1 VSLMTF
7 ERLADQQHALLQ
19 ALFEQSGETFKQ
31 SFWHSDQPQTQR
43 GLQAYR
49 ANGHALAK
57 RSLHAAYPVI
67 EQMMGSDNFAALSR
81 DFWHR
86 HPPTRGDL
94 AHWGDALP
102 AFLASSEALADTP
115 YLADVARVEWA
126 LHLAASAADAVVDP
140 ASFARLSEPDAT
152 GLALTLSPGTVLVS
166 SRYPVASLV
175 LSHRQEHPSL
185 KQAAERL
192 RDAVPETALV
202 WRQGFQPRLA
212 PVNSAA
218 AALLRALLQGQDLPT
233 ALDAGLAAETDE
245 TQAFDF
251 SLWLTSAVAAG
262 LVTGV
267 HDTTLPKKKDTP

>member
-1 VSLMTF
+1 MSLMTF

-218 AALLRALLQGQDLPT
+218 AALLSALLQGLDLPT
-233 ALDAGLAAETDE
+233 ALDAALAAKADE
-245 TQAFDF
+245 TQAFNL
-251 SLWLTSAVAAG
+251 SLWLTNAVTTSLVIGVQSAVPRCAKIS
-262 LVTGV
+262 
-267 HDTTLPKKKDTP
+267 P

>member
-1 VSLMTF
+1 MTF

-218 AALLRALLQGQDLPT
+218 AALLSALLQGLDLPT
-233 ALDAGLAAETDE
+233 ALDAALAAKADE
-245 TQAFDF
+245 TQAFNL
-251 SLWLTSAVAAG
+251 SLWLTNAVTTSLVIGVQSAVPRCAKIS
-262 LVTGV
+262 
-267 HDTTLPKKKDTP
+267 P

>member
-1 VSLMTF
+1 MAS
-7 ERLADQQHALLQ
+7 EHLATQQQALLQ
-19 ALFEQSGETFKQ
+19 ALFGRADETLVQ
-31 SFWHSDQPQTQR
+31 GFWHSDQPQTQR

-49 ANGHALAK
+49 ANGHALAE
-57 RSLHAAYPVI
+57 RSLHAAYPVM
-67 EQMMGSDNFAALSR
+67 EQMLGRDNFAALSR

-102 AFLASSEALADTP
+102 AFLASSETLTDTP

-126 LHLAASAADAVVDP
+126 LHQAASAADAVVDP
-140 ASFARLSEPDAT
+140 SSFARLSEQDAT
-152 GLALTLSPGTVLVS
+152 GLALTLSPGTALVS

-175 LSHRQEHPSL
+175 LSHRHAQLSL

-192 RDAVPETALV
+192 RNAVAETVLV
-202 WRQGFQPRLA
+202 WRQGLRPRMA
-212 PVNSAA
+212 QVTSVE

-233 ALDAGLAAETDE
+233 ALDAGLAAETGE
-245 TQAFDF
+245 TLVFDF
-251 SLWLTSAVAAG
+251 SLWLTSAVSAG

-267 HDTTLPKKKDTP
+267 QSATPCHATISP

>member
-1 VSLMTF
+1 MAS
-7 ERLADQQHALLQ
+7 EHLAAQQKALLQ
-19 ALFEQSGETFKQ
+19 ALFGQPDESLVQG
-31 SFWHSDQPQTQR
+31 FWHSDQPQTQR
-43 GLQAYR
+43 GLKAYR
-49 ANGHALAK
+49 ANGHALAE
-57 RSLHAAYPVI
+57 RSLHAAYPVM
-67 EQMMGSDNFAALSR
+67 EQMLGRDNFAALSR

-102 AFLASSEALADTP
+102 AFLASSETLTETP

-126 LHLAASAADAVVDP
+126 LHQAASAADAVVDP
-140 ASFARLSEPDAT
+140 SSFARLSEPDAT
-152 GLALTLSPGTVLVS
+152 GLALTLSPGTALVS

-175 LSHRQEHPSL
+175 LSHRHAQPSL

-192 RDAVPETALV
+192 RDAVAETVLV
-202 WRQGFQPRLA
+202 WRQGLRPRMA
-212 PVNSAA
+212 QVTSVE

-245 TQAFDF
+245 TQVFDF
-251 SLWLTSAVAAG
+251 SLWLTSAVSAG

-267 HDTTLPKKKDTP
+267 HDTNLPRNKDTP

>member
-1 VSLMTF
+1 MAS
-7 ERLADQQHALLQ
+7 EHLAAQQQALLQ
-19 ALFEQSGETFKQ
+19 ALFGQPDETLVQ
-31 SFWHSDQPQTQR
+31 GFWHSDQPQTQR

-49 ANGHALAK
+49 ANGHALAE

-67 EQMMGSDNFAALSR
+67 EQMLGRDNFAALSR

-102 AFLASSEALADTP
+102 AFLASRETLADTP

-126 LHLAASAADAVVDP
+126 LHQAASAADAVVDP
-140 ASFARLSEPDAT
+140 SSFARLSEQDAT
-152 GLALTLSPGTVLVS
+152 GLALTLSPGTALVS

-175 LSHRQEHPSL
+175 LSHRHAQPSL

-192 RDAVPETALV
+192 RNAVAETVLV
-202 WRQGFQPRLA
+202 WRQGLRPRMA
-212 PVNSAA
+212 QVTSVE

-233 ALDAGLAAETDE
+233 ALDAGLAAETEE
-245 TQAFDF
+245 TQVFDF
-251 SLWLTSAVAAG
+251 SLWLTSAVSAG

-267 HDTTLPKKKDTP
+267 HDTNLPRNKDTP

>member
-1 VSLMTF
+1 MTF

-192 RDAVPETALV
+192 CDAVPETALV

-212 PVNSAA
+212 PINSAA
-218 AALLRALLQGQDLPT
+218 AALLSALLQGLDLPT
-233 ALDAGLAAETDE
+233 ALDAALTAKADE
-245 TQAFDF
+245 TQAFNF
-251 SLWLTSAVAAG
+251 SLWLTNSVTTSLVIGVQSAVPRCAKIS
-262 LVTGV
+262 
-267 HDTTLPKKKDTP
+267 P